1 MAAGDSGND
10 TLMLGGR
17 NKAVVVGNAQPEL
30 VQWLLQQPQSERLV
44 LSDAPLGRGL
54 LEGLARHGL
63 F

>member
-10 TLMLGGR
+10 ILMLGGA
-17 NKAVVVGNAQPEL
+17 NPAIVVGNAQPEL
-30 VQWLLQQPQSERLV
+30 VEWFLRQPQSSRLV
-44 LSDAPLGRGL
+44 MSDAPLGRGL